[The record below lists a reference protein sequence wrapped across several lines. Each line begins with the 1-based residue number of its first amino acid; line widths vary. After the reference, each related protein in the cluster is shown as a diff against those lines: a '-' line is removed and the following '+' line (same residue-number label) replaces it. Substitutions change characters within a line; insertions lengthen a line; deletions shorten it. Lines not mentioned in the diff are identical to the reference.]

1 MIQGYRVIGIHEYK
15 YTGLQVRIQGYKDP
29 RIQRYNHAKR
39 IHEIQEYPVTRLQN
53 TKCQDTKIQGNKVTW
68 DTKTLK

>member
-1 MIQGYRVIGIHEYK
+1 MNTSIQGYRYVYRDTK
-15 YTGLQVRIQGYKDP
+15 IQGYKDP